1 MDFFFYSFL
10 EDLEK
15 ELAALKTRVSCLT
28 EKESE
33 QLGNSN
39 ITHTVNLSIYIF
51 IRTNISEHS

>member
-1 MDFFFYSFL
+1 MDFFLLFFGRFGKRIGGIKNARFL
-10 EDLEK
+10 
-15 ELAALKTRVSCLT
+15 LT

-39 ITHTVNLSIYIF
+39 ITHTVNLSIYIS

>member
-15 ELAALKTRVSCLT
+15 ELAAKNARFLLT

-39 ITHTVNLSIYIF
+39 IAHTVDLSIYIS

>member
-1 MDFFFYSFL
+1 MYSFL

-15 ELAALKTRVSCLT
+15 ELAALENARFLST

-39 ITHTVNLSIYIF
+39 IAHTVDLSVYIS

>member
-1 MDFFFYSFL
+1 MDLFLLFFGRFGKRIGGIKNSRFL
-10 EDLEK
+10 
-15 ELAALKTRVSCLT
+15 LT

-39 ITHTVNLSIYIF
+39 IAHTVNLSIYIS

>member
-1 MDFFFYSFL
+1 MDFFFLLFCGRFGKRIGGIKNARFL
-10 EDLEK
+10 
-15 ELAALKTRVSCLT
+15 LT

-39 ITHTVNLSIYIF
+39 ITHTVDLSIYIS

>member
-1 MDFFFYSFL
+1 MDLFLLFFGRFGKRIGGIKNARFL
-10 EDLEK
+10 
-15 ELAALKTRVSCLT
+15 LT

-39 ITHTVNLSIYIF
+39 IAHTVNLSIYIS

>member
-1 MDFFFYSFL
+1 MDFFLLFFGRFGKRIGGIKNARFL
-10 EDLEK
+10 
-15 ELAALKTRVSCLT
+15 LT

-39 ITHTVNLSIYIF
+39 IAHTVNLSIYIS